1 MELNIKII
9 GIILLLLALAHVIFP
24 RYFKWSIEL
33 LNISLINRQMM
44 YIHTFFIALILLLM
58 SILCLTSANEL
69 VETRLGNKIA
79 LGLAIF
85 WTARLLIQLFGYSAE
100 LWKGKRKETIIHI
113 VFTLLW
119 SYMSVI
125 FLLLYFGGK

>member
-24 RYFKWSIEL
+24 RYFKWHVEL
-33 LNISLINRQMM
+33 HNISLINRQMM

-85 WTARLLIQLFGYSAE
+85 WLARLLIQLFGYSAE